1 MGQTFF
7 YDFLCESLVLVQIAF
22 HQSYGLTEYARVA
35 FDDTFDIFRGCK
47 GSTFRCPHLF
57 QIRIHDRRLFY
68 SFVYCKSCI
77 LSVIFGVIHN
87 SRN

>member
-35 FDDTFDIFRGCK
+35 FDDTFDIFRVK
-47 GSTFRCPHLF
+47 
-57 QIRIHDRRLFY
+57 DRRFAVRIFFKYGFTIGGCSIPLFTASPAY
-68 SFVYCKSCI
+68 
-77 LSVIFGVIHN
+77 
-87 SRN
+87 